1 MSFSFPTACVQ
12 MRLRSEEDILPE
24 QRSMTIASWTALHYV
39 FNVYKKSRGSIE
51 AAYVTRLDL
60 ASHWHIFSFKC
71 SSCHGE
77 VEYQKIILVRSSP
90 HELLTEIGWN
100 SWKNGCQNSVNI
112 HHCFYEHGATV
123 AKRKENNAAA
133 LHLSHWI
140 SWFVNNSIIWG
151 YNDHQNVSKFS
162 PYRVGQFVTKTGPI
176 YTCICEL
183 LLKGRVFLI
192 ELNSVWWRS
201 SG

>member
-1 MSFSFPTACVQ
+1 MLENSCHPISIPPEIWLSPYFHTF
-12 MRLRSEEDILPE
+12 ILGHGLSPYF
-24 QRSMTIASWTALHYV
+24 HYV

-90 HELLTEIGWN
+90 HELLAEMGWN
-100 SWKNGCQNSVNI
+100 SWKNWCQNSVKT

-133 LHLSHWI
+133 LHLSHCI

-162 PYRVGQFVTKTGPI
+162 PYRVGQFVTKSWTYFFVKLVKWSYIQG
-176 YTCICEL
+176 L
-183 LLKGRVFLI
+183 
-192 ELNSVWWRS
+192 WRLMTLWR
-201 SG
+201 G

>member
-1 MSFSFPTACVQ
+1 M
-12 MRLRSEEDILPE
+12 
-24 QRSMTIASWTALHYV
+24 MTFHYV
-39 FNVYKKSRGSIE
+39 IKLVRNSRGSIE

-60 ASHWHIFSFKC
+60 ASQWHIFSLKC
-71 SSCHGE
+71 TSFHGE
-77 VEYQKIILVRSSP
+77 VEYQKITLDTSSP
-90 HELLTEIGWN
+90 HEILTEIGWN
-100 SWKNGCQNSVNI
+100 SWKNDVWSSVKT

-162 PYRVGQFVTKTGPI
+162 PYRVGQFVTKNRAYFFLKFVKWTYIQGFAGLMTLCSAFWTKKRI
-176 YTCICEL
+176 HLSLIL
-183 LLKGRVFLI
+183 LNF
-192 ELNSVWWRS
+192 
-201 SG
+201 